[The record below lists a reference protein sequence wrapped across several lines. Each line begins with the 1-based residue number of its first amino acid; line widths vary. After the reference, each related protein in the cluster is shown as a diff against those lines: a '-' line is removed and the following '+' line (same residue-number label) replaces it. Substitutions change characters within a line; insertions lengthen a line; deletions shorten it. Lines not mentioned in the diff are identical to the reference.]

1 MMDFPVEPRSHLDIV
16 SDLLQ
21 LAIDGEWS
29 GQVNTACHCH
39 PEYAACC
46 PECGAL
52 EYEHHRHFGEKRAH
66 GEHEVNCKRQA
77 LINETRAY
85 LRVENN
91 LAEERGEEGV
101 YFNE

>member
-1 MMDFPVEPRSHLDIV
+1 MIEPRTTSDII

-29 GQVNTACHCH
+29 GTGSSYDD
-39 PEYAACC
+39 YANCC

-52 EYEHHRHFGEKRAH
+52 LRPHVRFGAKEVP
-66 GEHEVNCKRQA
+66 GEHKPDCQRMR
-77 LINETRAY
+77 LINEARAF

-91 LAEERGEEGV
+91 LAKERGEEGV
-101 YFNE
+101 RVP